1 MKKVYLSYHDI
12 HTDSVKL
19 AKIIEKKIKPKKII
33 ITSQAG
39 LIPGDIIANYLNIKE
54 IEYLNPVKKHDLKKI
69 KLNKKLLIIDSLYS
83 DVKMATAIKKN
94 EPNSTIISLYIKSTN
109 KNKVD
114 LSLYNFNKSELVIF
128 PWENETL

>member
-1 MKKVYLSYHDI
+1 MKKVHLSYHDI

-39 LIPGDIIANYLNIKE
+39 LIPGNIIANYLNIKE
-54 IEYLNPVKKHDLKKI
+54 IEYMSDLKKNILEKI
-69 KLNKKLLIIDSLYS
+69 KSNKKLIIVDSLYS
-83 DVKMATAIKKN
+83 DGKIATSIKKK
-94 EPNSTIISLYIKSTN
+94 EPNSKIVSLYVKTIN

-114 LSLYNFNKSELVIF
+114 LSLYDFNKNELIIF
-128 PWENETL
+128 PWENESL

>member
-39 LIPGDIIANYLNIKE
+39 LIPGVIIANYLKIKE
-54 IEYLNPVKKHDLKKI
+54 IEYLNPEKKYDLEKNKS
-69 KLNKKLLIIDSLYS
+69 NKKLLIIDSLYS
-83 DVKMATAIKKN
+83 DGKMAIKIKKKV
-94 EPNSTIISLYIKSTN
+94 PNSIIISLYVKSIN

-114 LSLYNFNKSELVIF
+114 LSLYNFNRSELVIF
-128 PWENETL
+128 PWENESL

>member
-12 HTDSVKL
+12 HTDSVKF

-39 LIPGDIIANYLNIKE
+39 LIPGNIIANYLNIKE
-54 IEYLNPVKKHDLKKI
+54 IEYLNPLKKHNLEK
-69 KLNKKLLIIDSLYS
+69 NKSNNKLLIIDSLCS
-83 DVKMATAIKKN
+83 DGRIAASIKKR
-94 EPNSTIISLYIKSTN
+94 EPNSTIVSLYIKSSN

-128 PWENETL
+128 PWEKESL

>member
-39 LIPGDIIANYLNIKE
+39 LIPGVIIANYLKIKE
-54 IEYLNPVKKHDLKKI
+54 IEYLNPEKKYDLEKNKS
-69 KLNKKLLIIDSLYS
+69 NKKLLIIDSLYS
-83 DVKMATAIKKN
+83 DGKMAIKIKKN
-94 EPNSTIISLYIKSTN
+94 APNSIIISLYVKSIN

-114 LSLYNFNKSELVIF
+114 LSLYNFNSSELVIF

>member
-39 LIPGDIIANYLNIKE
+39 LIPGDIIANYLKIKE
-54 IEYLNPVKKHDLKKI
+54 IEYLNPEKKYDLEKNKS
-69 KLNKKLLIIDSLYS
+69 NKKLLIIDSLYS
-83 DVKMATAIKKN
+83 DGKMAIKIKKKV
-94 EPNSTIISLYIKSTN
+94 PNSIIISLYVKSIN

-114 LSLYNFNKSELVIF
+114 LSLYNFNSSELVIF
-128 PWENETL
+128 PWENKSL

>member
-54 IEYLNPVKKHDLKKI
+54 IEYLNPVKNHDLK
-69 KLNKKLLIIDSLYS
+69 
-83 DVKMATAIKKN
+83 
-94 EPNSTIISLYIKSTN
+94 
-109 KNKVD
+109 
-114 LSLYNFNKSELVIF
+114 
-128 PWENETL
+128 

>member
-39 LIPGDIIANYLNIKE
+39 LIPGNIIANYLNIKE
-54 IEYLNPVKKHDLKKI
+54 IEYVSHLKKDI
-69 KLNKKLLIIDSLYS
+69 LEKNKSNKKLVIVDSLYS
-83 DVKMATAIKKN
+83 DGKIATSIKKN
-94 EPNSTIISLYIKSTN
+94 EPNSKIVSLYVKTIN

-114 LSLYNFNKSELVIF
+114 LSLYDFNKNELIIF
-128 PWENETL
+128 PWENESL

>member
-39 LIPGDIIANYLNIKE
+39 LIPGDIIANYLDIKE
-54 IEYLNPVKKHDLKKI
+54 IEYLNPVKKYDLKKI
-69 KLNKKLLIIDSLYS
+69 KSNKKLLIVDSLYS
-83 DVKMATAIKKN
+83 DGKMATTIKKN
-94 EPNSTIISLYIKSTN
+94 EPNSTIVSLYIKSTN
-109 KNKVD
+109 INKVD
-114 LSLYNFNKSELVIF
+114 LSLYNFSRNELVIF
-128 PWENETL
+128 PWENASL